1 MALSHEEN
9 ETLTRVGP
17 GTPGGEMLRRYWHPI
32 AFINELKEKP
42 LRRRILGEDLV
53 LFRDDRGRVGL
64 LTLRCSHRGTSLEFG
79 HLEDGG
85 LRCCYHGWLYDVEGR
100 VLEQPGEPAD
110 STFRERVRHPAYKV
124 QELAGIV
131 FAYLG
136 PDPAPL
142 LPRYDVL
149 VRLDGARSMSAR
161 IVHCNFLQMVEN
173 SVDQHHFKWLH
184 RTPKTRQWKD
194 EKLTS
199 EITDFGILDTFTRR
213 VGDESYRTVSL
224 FLMPNMNKV
233 GYHLPEDH
241 PAAFAATHEGYEA
254 LRWRVAVDDVTTM
267 HFTVYF
273 APVVEGKVVA
283 KMPKDLREQGLGD
296 SIPGKYRW
304 DEETGWIAR
313 GDQDRCAQ
321 ESQGP
326 IFDRTGEHLGV
337 SDEGVILLRRLYKQC
352 IEAVQRGHDPVGV
365 IRDPAKN
372 EIIRLVPRE
381 YKLDQAEIAH
391 EQVRN

>member
-1 MALSHEEN
+1 MALSREEN
-9 ETLTRVGP
+9 EMLTRVGP

-32 AFINELKEKP
+32 AFLSELKGKP

-53 LFRDDRGRVGL
+53 LFRDDRGRIGL

-79 HLEDGG
+79 HLENGG

-100 VLEQPGEPAD
+100 ILETPGEPAD
-110 STFRERVRHPAYKV
+110 STFRERVRHPVYKV

-136 PDPAPL
+136 PEPAPL

-149 VRLDGARSMSAR
+149 VREDGVRSMSAR
-161 IVHCNFLQMVEN
+161 MVHCNFLQMVEN

-184 RTPKTRQWKD
+184 RTPKTRQWRD
-194 EKLTS
+194 ERLTS
-199 EITDFGILDTFTRR
+199 DVTDFGILDTFTRR
-213 VGDESYRTVSL
+213 VGDESFRTISL

-254 LRWRVAVDDVTTM
+254 LRWRVAMDDTTTM

-273 APVVEGKVVA
+273 APLVDGKIMA
-283 KMPKDLREQGLGD
+283 KVPKDQQDQGLGD

-337 SDEGVILLRRLYKQC
+337 SDEGVILLRRLFRQS
-352 IEAVQRGHDPVGV
+352 IEAVQRGEDPVGV

-372 EIIRLVPRE
+372 EIIRLVPGE
-381 YKLDQAEIAH
+381 YKLD
-391 EQVRN
+391 NDK

>member
-9 ETLTRVGP
+9 EMLTRVSP

-32 AFINELKEKP
+32 AFLSELRGKP

-79 HLEDGG
+79 HLENGG

-100 VLEQPGEPAD
+100 ILETPGEPAD
-110 STFRERVRHPAYKV
+110 STFKERVRHPAYKV

-136 PDPAPL
+136 PEPAPL

-149 VRLDGARSMSAR
+149 VREDGVRSMSAR
-161 IVHCNFLQMVEN
+161 MVHCNFLQMVEN

-184 RTPKTRQWKD
+184 RTPKTRQWRD

-199 EITDFGILDTFTRR
+199 DVTGFGILDTFTRR
-213 VGDESYRTVSL
+213 VGDESFRTISL

-254 LRWRVAVDDVTTM
+254 LRWRVAMDDTTTM
-267 HFTVYF
+267 HFTLYF
-273 APVVEGKVVA
+273 APFVDGKVTA
-283 KMPKDLREQGLGD
+283 KIPKDQQEQGLGD

-321 ESQGP
+321 ESQGA
-326 IFDRTGEHLGV
+326 ILDRTAEHLAV
-337 SDEGVILLRRLYKQC
+337 SDEGVILLRRLFKQS
-352 IEAVQRGHDPVGV
+352 IEAVRKGEDPVGV

-372 EIIRLVPRE
+372 EILRLVPGE
-381 YKLDQAEIAH
+381 YKLDNAK
-391 EQVRN
+391 

>member
-1 MALSHEEN
+1 MALSLEEN
-9 ETLTRVGP
+9 EMLTRVGP

-32 AFINELKEKP
+32 AFLSELKDRPK
-42 LRRRILGEDLV
+42 RRRVLGEDLV
-53 LFRDDRGRVGL
+53 LFRDDRGRLGL

-85 LRCCYHGWLYDVEGR
+85 LRCCYHGWLYDVDGR
-100 VLEQPGEPAD
+100 VLEMPGEAAD
-110 STFRERVRHPAYKV
+110 STFRERVRHPGYKV

-136 PDPAPL
+136 PEPAPL

-149 VRLDGARSMSAR
+149 VREDGARSMSAR
-161 IVHCNFLQMVEN
+161 MVHCNFLQMVEN

-184 RTPKTRQWKD
+184 RTPKTRHWKD

-199 EITDFGILDTFTRR
+199 QITDFGILDTFTRR
-213 VGDESYRTVSL
+213 VGDESYRTISL

-254 LRWRVAVDDVTTM
+254 LRWRVPVDDTATM
-267 HFTVYF
+267 HFTLYF
-273 APVVEGKVVA
+273 APRVDGKIIA
-283 KMPKDLREQGLGD
+283 KIPADQQEQGLGD

-326 IFDRTGEHLGV
+326 IFDRTMEHLGV
-337 SDEGVILLRRLYKQC
+337 SDEGVILLRRLYKEC
-352 IEAVQRGHDPVGV
+352 IEAVQRGQDPVGI

-372 EIIRLVPRE
+372 QILRLVPRE
-381 YKLDQAEIAH
+381 YKLDKAEL
-391 EQVRN
+391 

>member
-1 MALSHEEN
+1 MALSQEEN
-9 ETLTRVGP
+9 EMLTRVGP

-32 AFINELKEKP
+32 AFASELKQKP
-42 LRRRILGEDLV
+42 LRRKILGEDLV
-53 LFRDDRGRVGL
+53 LFRDDQGRFGL
-64 LTLRCSHRGTSLEFG
+64 LALRCSHRGTSLEFG
-79 HLEDGG
+79 HLENGG

-100 VLEQPGEPAD
+100 VLETPGEPAE
-110 STFRERVRHPAYKV
+110 STFAGRVRHPAYKI
-124 QELAGIV
+124 QELAGIL

-136 PDPAPL
+136 PEPAPL
-142 LPRYDVL
+142 LPHYDVL
-149 VRLDGARSMSAR
+149 VRQDGVRSMSAR

-184 RTPKTRQWKD
+184 RTPKTRQWKE

-199 EITDFGILDTFTRR
+199 DVTDFGIRDTFTRR
-213 VGDESYRTVSL
+213 VGDEYFRTISL

-233 GYHLPEDH
+233 GYHLPEEH

-267 HFTVYF
+267 HFTLYF
-273 APVVEGKVVA
+273 APFVDGKITP
-283 KMPKDLREQGLGD
+283 KFPKDQQEQGLGD

-321 ESQGP
+321 ESQGE
-326 IFDRTGEHLGV
+326 ILDRTAEHLAV
-337 SDEGVILLRRLYKQC
+337 SDEGVILLRRLFKQS
-352 IEAVQRGHDPVGV
+352 IEAVRKGEDPVGI

-372 EIIRLVPRE
+372 EILRLVPGE
-381 YKLDQAEIAH
+381 YKLENVKLEMQ
-391 EQVRN
+391 N

>member
-1 MALSHEEN
+1 MALSREEN
-9 ETLTRVGP
+9 EMLTRVGP

-32 AFINELKEKP
+32 AFLSELKGKP

-53 LFRDDRGRVGL
+53 LFRDDGGRIGL

-79 HLEDGG
+79 HLENGG

-100 VLEQPGEPAD
+100 ILETPGEPAD
-110 STFRERVRHPAYKV
+110 STFKERVRHPTYKV
-124 QELAGIV
+124 QELAGII

-136 PDPAPL
+136 PEPAPL

-149 VRLDGARSMSAR
+149 VREDGVRSMSAR

-184 RTPKTRQWKD
+184 RTPKTKQWRD

-199 EITDFGILDTFTRR
+199 DVTDFGILDTFTRR
-213 VGDESYRTVSL
+213 VGNESFRTISL

-254 LRWRVAVDDVTTM
+254 LRWRVAMDDTTTM
-267 HFTVYF
+267 HFTLYF
-273 APVVEGKVVA
+273 APIVDGKVAA
-283 KMPKDLREQGLGD
+283 KIPKDQQDQGLGD

-321 ESQGP
+321 ESQGV

-337 SDEGVILLRRLYKQC
+337 SDEGVILLRRLFKQS
-352 IEAVQRGHDPVGV
+352 IEAVQRGEDPVGV

-372 EIIRLVPRE
+372 EILRLVPGE
-381 YKLDQAEIAH
+381 YRVE
-391 EQVRN
+391 N

>member
-1 MALSHEEN
+1 MALSREEN
-9 ETLTRVGP
+9 EMLTRVGP

-32 AFINELKEKP
+32 AFLSELKGKP

-53 LFRDDRGRVGL
+53 LFRDDRGRIGL
-64 LTLRCSHRGTSLEFG
+64 LALRCSHRGTSLEFG
-79 HLEDGG
+79 HLENGG

-100 VLEQPGEPAD
+100 ILETPGEPAD
-110 STFRERVRHPAYKV
+110 STFKERVRHPAYKV

-136 PDPAPL
+136 PEPAPL

-149 VRLDGARSMSAR
+149 VREDGVRSMSAR

-184 RTPKTRQWKD
+184 RTPKTRQWR
-194 EKLTS
+194 EESLTS
-199 EITDFGILDTFTRR
+199 DITDFGILDTFTRR
-213 VGDESYRTVSL
+213 VGDEYFRTISL

-254 LRWRVAVDDVTTM
+254 LRWRVAMDDVTTL
-267 HFTVYF
+267 HFTLYF
-273 APVVEGKVVA
+273 APFVDGKVTA
-283 KMPKDLREQGLGD
+283 KIPKDQQEQGLGD

-321 ESQGP
+321 ESQGA
-326 IFDRTGEHLGV
+326 ILDRTAEHLAV
-337 SDEGVILLRRLYKQC
+337 SDEGVILLRRLFKQS
-352 IEAVQRGHDPVGV
+352 IEAVRKGEDPVGV

-372 EIIRLVPRE
+372 EILRLVPGE
-381 YKLDQAEIAH
+381 YKLDNAK
-391 EQVRN
+391 

>member
-1 MALSHEEN
+1 VSEEKTMPLSFEEN

-17 GTPGGEMLRRYWHPI
+17 GTPAGAMLRRYWHPI
-32 AFINELKEKP
+32 GFVKELKEKP
-42 LRRRILGEDLV
+42 KRRRILGEDLV
-53 LFRDDRGRVGL
+53 LFRDERGRLGL
-64 LTLRCSHRGTSLEFG
+64 LGLRCSHRGTSLEFG
-79 HLEDGG
+79 HIEDGG
-85 LRCCYHGWLYDVEGR
+85 LRCCYHGWLYDVAGQ

-110 STFRERVRHPAYKV
+110 STFRERVRHPAYRV
-124 QELAGIV
+124 QELAGII

-136 PDPAPL
+136 PEPAPL

-149 VRLDGARSMSAR
+149 VRADGVRSMSAR
-161 IVHCNFLQMVEN
+161 IIHCNYLQMVEN

-184 RTPKTRQWKD
+184 RTPTTRQWKD

-199 EITDFGILDTFTRR
+199 EVTDFGIRDTFTRR
-213 VGDESYRTVSL
+213 VGNESYRTISFFV
-224 FLMPNMNKV
+224 MPNMNKV

-254 LRWRVAVDDVTTM
+254 LRWRVAVDDTSAM

-273 APVVEGKVVA
+273 APFVDGKVTA
-283 KMPKDLREQGLGD
+283 KMPADQQQEGLGD
-296 SIPGKYRW
+296 SVPGKYRW
-304 DEETGWIAR
+304 DETTGWIAR

-326 IFDRTGEHLGV
+326 VLDRTTEHLGV
-337 SDEGVILLRRLYKQC
+337 SDEGVILLRRMHRQS
-352 IEAVQRGHDPVGV
+352 IEAVERGEDPVGV

-372 EIIRLVPRE
+372 EIIRIVPGE
-381 YKLDQAEIAH
+381 YRVE
-391 EQVRN
+391 E